1 MSEIAK
7 YHCPYCKHRY
17 DTTNYCDSCREIID
31 CSLANGDLKRM
42 SKYEPDEIALSK
54 IAARTC
60 FNCGNNGGD
69 KTDHS
74 ENNPCTT
81 CDVPHSFGNV
91 DLVPEGKRINWVPQ
105 SEDLV
110 NHPSHYQTK
119 SGLETIQVIEAF
131 TDGLE
136 GIEAV
141 CTANVIKYICRWK
154 KKNGLQDLKKAQWY
168 LNKLIEKEEKEKNNE

>member
-1 MSEIAK
+1 M
-7 YHCPYCKHRY
+7 
-17 DTTNYCDSCREIID
+17 
-31 CSLANGDLKRM
+31 G
-42 SKYEPDEIALSK
+42 DEIK
-54 IAARTC
+54 CC
-60 FNCGNNGGD
+60 FNCGNMSGD

-74 ENNPCTT
+74 DTNPCTT
-81 CDVPHSFGNV
+81 CAVSDSLGYVN
-91 DLVPEGKRINWVPQ
+91 LVPEGNQINWIPRNKNYESDDRMV
-105 SEDLV
+105 S
-110 NHPSHYQTK
+110 HPDHYQTK

-168 LNKLIEKEEKEKNNE
+168 LTYLINNVEADDEYPTFGVKDIDVANLYVTKSLEEMEKENK